1 MHTRG
6 KDGVRHPVDRLNL
19 HATPIS
25 PKPTSVSSALSDP
38 AWRLAMQEEFDALQ
52 ANDTWTLVPR
62 PPSVNLVT
70 GKWVFR
76 HKFRSDGSLDRYKA
90 RWVVRGFT
98 QRPGIDYGET
108 VSPVVKPATIRAVLT
123 LALSRSWPIH
133 QLDVKNVFLHGTLN
147 ETVYCAQPKCFVDSF
162 RPDYVCRLNKSLYG
176 LKQTPRARHHRFA
189 SHIISLGFTEAK
201 SDTSLFIY
209 CHGTDM
215 AFLLLYVDDVVLP
228 ASSMSFLQ
236 RIITALR

>member
-90 RWVVRGFT
+90 RWVVCGFT
-98 QRPGIDYGET
+98 T
-108 VSPVVKPATIRAVLT
+108 VVKPSVLW
-123 LALSRSWPIH
+123 SNQ
-133 QLDVKNVFLHGTLN
+133 QLFGQFLLWHFLVHG
-147 ETVYCAQPKCFVDSF
+147 QF
-162 RPDYVCRLNKSLYG
+162 
-176 LKQTPRARHHRFA
+176 
-189 SHIISLGFTEAK
+189 ISL
-201 SDTSLFIY
+201 
-209 CHGTDM
+209 M
-215 AFLLLYVDDVVLP
+215 
-228 ASSMSFLQ
+228 
-236 RIITALR
+236 